1 MDENERREVQQNK
14 AIRGYIL
21 RSLTKGYRNSLL
33 TRQIANALQAEGL
46 IISPDIS
53 KHLDYLIMA
62 DYVEITTEKVTAFQ
76 AYANDAVL
84 RLTKKG
90 VDLIEGSINDP
101 GVDL

>member
-1 MDENERREVQQNK
+1 MDEKERQEIRQNK

-21 RSLTKGYRNSLL
+21 RALAKGYQYSLL

-53 KHLDYLIMA
+53 RHIAYLVEAEYI
-62 DYVEITTEKVTAFQ
+62 EITTEKVTAYQ

-84 RLTKKG
+84 RLTKEG
-90 VDLIEGSINDP
+90 IDLIEGTTEDP